1 MNDHP
6 LKVEHHNTTS
16 DGGSIASKDYEDRY
30 FQDNGFDESKEVYIG
45 GNNLEERWESFSG
58 SCFTIGELG
67 FGLGLNFLTTMHCWL
82 KKERSFNLDYIGIDK
97 KILEKKNLVLLEEAF
112 PNLKKEINIFKECDV
127 VGHNGFE
134 CISIPDLKIRLILV
148 TEDVQKAIND
158 ICISNID
165 AWFLD
170 GFDPKKNPE
179 MWTEDVLKAVFD
191 LSSSDSSFSSFTS
204 VGRIRRA
211 LLENGFEVNK
221 VPGFGTKR
229 HRIVGRKFEENKKS
243 LDIEYFDMENLYK
256 TKDDYTANE
265 IEVFIDEN
273 KDQLKREY
281 IDFKYVILNPKNLIG
296 IEEFNQ
302 EFFDEIDSIENKI
315 SQGSTFDTILED
327 INVDIIEVNEFAP
340 SSSKQINEDLIYS
353 KKTSKIDLIESGDNF
368 LLYNIDNQYDRA
380 PDLNDEIIKGEIVEL
395 IYQKGKFDYNREI
408 IEEIQKKKFDN
419 SKFEELAGSN
429 KEYSS
434 INSIEDDKL
443 IDINSVKML
452 YALPVNSFALVN
464 KEDKIYLVKITGT
477 NKNSFNKTDEKY
489 LKFVNSQNTNNRKS
503 ILQSYDQLLNDKYQ
517 VQLNQ
522 KTIDRVKN
530 YFK

>member
-1 MNDHP
+1 MIEK
-6 LKVEHHNTTS
+6 LKNLGWKQFGGLVLIVIIIIAFGFGGFGGGFSTNNQNNIAKINKTNVTTQ
-16 DGGSIASKDYEDRY
+16 DFIDYVNQSGISQEAIRD
-30 FQDNGFDESKEVYIG
+30 
-45 GNNLEERWESFSG
+45 NLENNIIEELLSG
-58 SCFTIGELG
+58 LIS
-67 FGLGLNFLTTMHCWL
+67 TTL
-82 KKERSFNLDYIGIDK
+82 ID
-97 KILEKKNLVLLEEAF
+97 LE
-112 PNLKKEINIFKECDV
+112 I
-127 VGHNGFE
+127 
-134 CISIPDLKIRLILV
+134 
-148 TEDVQKAIND
+148 ED
-158 ICISNID
+158 
-165 AWFLD
+165 
-170 GFDPKKNPE
+170 
-179 MWTEDVLKAVFD
+179 FD
-191 LSSSDSSFSSFTS
+191 LSINERTILKNIKENKNFHD
-204 VGRIRRA
+204 
-211 LLENGFEVNK
+211 ENGTFQRIKYEKFLLSNNLSAPMFELQLKNRELQK
-221 VPGFGTKR
+221 HLFDFIGAGTITPNFLIEK
-229 HRIVGRKFEENKKS
+229 KFEENNKS

-327 INVDIIEVNEFAP
+327 INVDIIKVNEFAP

-353 KKTSKIDLIESGDNF
+353 KKASKIDLIENGDNF

>member
-1 MNDHP
+1 MIEK
-6 LKVEHHNTTS
+6 LKNLGWKQL
-16 DGGSIASKDYEDRY
+16 GGLVLIVIIIIA
-30 FQDNGFDESKEVYIG
+30 F
-45 GNNLEERWESFSG
+45 
-58 SCFTIGELG
+58 G
-67 FGLGLNFLTTMHCWL
+67 FGGFGGGFSTNNQNNIAKINKTNVTTQD
-82 KKERSFNLDYIGIDK
+82 FIDYVNQSGI
-97 KILEKKNLVLLEEAF
+97 
-112 PNLKKEINIFKECDV
+112 
-127 VGHNGFE
+127 
-134 CISIPDLKIRLILV
+134 S
-148 TEDVQKAIND
+148 QKAIRDNLD
-158 ICISNID
+158 NNIIEELLSGLISTTLID
-165 AWFLD
+165 LEIKD
-170 GFDPKKNPE
+170 
-179 MWTEDVLKAVFD
+179 FD
-191 LSSSDSSFSSFTS
+191 LSINERTILKNIKENKNFHD
-204 VGRIRRA
+204 
-211 LLENGFEVNK
+211 ENGTFQRIKYEKFLLSNNLSAPMFELQLKNRELQK
-221 VPGFGTKR
+221 HLFDFIGAGTITPNFLIEK
-229 HRIVGRKFEENKKS
+229 KFEENNKS
-243 LDIEYFDMENLYK
+243 LNIEYFDMENLYK

-265 IEVFIDEN
+265 IEAFIDEN

-315 SQGSTFDTILED
+315 SQGSTFETILED

-340 SSSKQINEDLIYS
+340 SSSNQNNEDLIYS
-353 KKTSKIDLIESGDNF
+353 KKMSKIDLIENGDNF

-380 PDLNDEIIKGEIVEL
+380 PDLNDEIIKGELVEL

-452 YALPVNSFALVN
+452 YALPVNSLALVN

-489 LKFVNSQNTNNRKS
+489 LKFINSQNTNNRKS

>member
-1 MNDHP
+1 MIEK
-6 LKVEHHNTTS
+6 LKNLGWKQL
-16 DGGSIASKDYEDRY
+16 GGLVLIVIIIIA
-30 FQDNGFDESKEVYIG
+30 F
-45 GNNLEERWESFSG
+45 
-58 SCFTIGELG
+58 G
-67 FGLGLNFLTTMHCWL
+67 FGGFGGGFSTNNQNNIAKINKTNVTTQDFIDYVNQSGISQEAIRDYLDNNIIEELLSGLISTTL
-82 KKERSFNLDYIGIDK
+82 ID
-97 KILEKKNLVLLEEAF
+97 LEIK
-112 PNLKKEINIFKECDV
+112 D
-127 VGHNGFE
+127 
-134 CISIPDLKIRLILV
+134 
-148 TEDVQKAIND
+148 
-158 ICISNID
+158 
-165 AWFLD
+165 
-170 GFDPKKNPE
+170 
-179 MWTEDVLKAVFD
+179 FD
-191 LSSSDSSFSSFTS
+191 LSINERTILKNIKENKNFQD
-204 VGRIRRA
+204 
-211 LLENGFEVNK
+211 ENGAFQRIKYEKFLLSNNLSAPMFELQLKNRELQK
-221 VPGFGTKR
+221 HLFDFIGAGTITPNFLIEK
-229 HRIVGRKFEENKKS
+229 KFEENNKS

-256 TKDDYTANE
+256 TKNDYTANE

-327 INVDIIEVNEFAP
+327 INVDIIEVKEFAP
-340 SSSKQINEDLIYS
+340 SSSNQINEDLIYS
-353 KKTSKIDLIESGDNF
+353 KKASKIDLIESGDNF

-408 IEEIQKKKFDN
+408 IEEIQKKEFDN
-419 SKFEELAGSN
+419 SKFEELAGLN

-464 KEDKIYLVKITGT
+464 KEDKIFLVKITGT
-477 NKNSFNKTDEKY
+477 NKNSFNKADEKY
-489 LKFVNSQNTNNRKS
+489 LKFVNSQNTNNRKT

>member
-1 MNDHP
+1 MIEK
-6 LKVEHHNTTS
+6 LK
-16 DGGSIASKDYEDRY
+16 
-30 FQDNGFDESKEVYIG
+30 
-45 GNNLEERWESFSG
+45 
-58 SCFTIGELG
+58 ELG
-67 FGLGLNFLTTMHCWL
+67 WKKTGGFLVMAFVAFAFIFGGFGGGFSTNNQNNIAKINKTNVTTQDFIDYVNQSGISQ
-82 KKERSFNLDYIGIDK
+82 EAIRDNLDNNIIEELLSGLISTTLID
-97 KILEKKNLVLLEEAF
+97 LEIK
-112 PNLKKEINIFKECDV
+112 D
-127 VGHNGFE
+127 
-134 CISIPDLKIRLILV
+134 
-148 TEDVQKAIND
+148 
-158 ICISNID
+158 
-165 AWFLD
+165 
-170 GFDPKKNPE
+170 
-179 MWTEDVLKAVFD
+179 FD
-191 LSSSDSSFSSFTS
+191 LSINERTILKNIKENKNFHD
-204 VGRIRRA
+204 
-211 LLENGFEVNK
+211 ENGTFQRIKYEKFLLSNNLSAPMFELQLKNRELQK
-221 VPGFGTKR
+221 HLFDFIGAGTITPNFLIEK
-229 HRIVGRKFEENKKS
+229 KFEENNKS

-353 KKTSKIDLIESGDNF
+353 KKASKIDLIESGDNF